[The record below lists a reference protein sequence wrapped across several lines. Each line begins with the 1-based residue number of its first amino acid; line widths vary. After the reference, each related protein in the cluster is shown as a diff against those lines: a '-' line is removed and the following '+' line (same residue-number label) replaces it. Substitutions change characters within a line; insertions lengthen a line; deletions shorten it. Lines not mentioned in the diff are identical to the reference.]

1 MAAILPVAAEAPD
14 TSADPAAAKWR
25 GRLKHIRAYLNLTF
39 EDWVKR
45 DGSGL
50 DEQVNFGVYATWRLM
65 GMLSTTELEWCKV
78 QEAHASLPA
87 PEWPH
92 SSPSLKALRAQ
103 ESPALRCLSAAVR
116 FLSWTHRHCPG
127 AVKIPSIA

>member
-1 MAAILPVAAEAPD
+1 MAAIQPVAEAPA
-14 TSADPAAAKWR
+14 TPADPAAAKWR

-78 QEAHASLPA
+78 QEAHNNLQRPA
-87 PEWPH
+87 WPKCE
-92 SSPSLKALRAQ
+92 SLKVLRAQ
-103 ESPALRCLSAAVR
+103 EKSPALRCLSAAVR
-116 FLSWTHRHCPG
+116 FLLCFL
-127 AVKIPSIA
+127 